1 MEKIYVLHENG
12 LPIGVEDRAKVH
24 ELGLL
29 HLAVQCWIVNSK
41 GEVLIQRRAK
51 TKAQSAGKW
60 DVSFGGHC
68 SVVAQNCNILLAN
81 LLKEGK
87 EELGLNIAPCDV
99 VKLGEV
105 RYSSQNGKNN
115 ELIGVFLYQ
124 VSDMQNFRF
133 EDGEVDAVKW
143 ISPALLYQNILSK
156 PLEYAN
162 RLGAISLLRFYM
174 EAQKAYFSFK

>member
-68 SVVAQNCNILLAN
+68 SVVAQNCDILLAN

-87 EELGLNIAPCDV
+87 EELGLNIAP
-99 VKLGEV
+99 L
-105 RYSSQNGKNN
+105 NN
-115 ELIGVFLYQ
+115 IFFLC
-124 VSDMQNFRF
+124 
-133 EDGEVDAVKW
+133 
-143 ISPALLYQNILSK
+143 
-156 PLEYAN
+156 
-162 RLGAISLLRFYM
+162 SL
-174 EAQKAYFSFK
+174 